1 MTLTSKPLAV
11 IIVVL
16 MFGGIF
22 FSDAMGW
29 WQTKNSRQAGRIGQ
43 GQFAGQA
50 DPADIR
56 GSYTFGDV
64 QTNFEVPVGVL
75 AQAFGL
81 AEENAAS
88 LRLNSLETLY
98 ATSPYEVGT
107 ESVKMFVA
115 FYRGLPYEL
124 TEDVYLPES
133 AATVLETRNLSAERQ
148 AYLATHTV
156 PSLEGA
162 VSVPLVPAE
171 GEGEHDSSTERVI
184 RGRTTF
190 GELLQW
196 GLSQAQIDA
205 VLGVEMPSNPAVV
218 IRDYCTEKGISYGQV
233 KAALQALLD
242 G

>member
-11 IIVVL
+11 MIVVL

-22 FSDAMGW
+22 FSDVMGW
-29 WQTKNSRQAGRIGQ
+29 WQTKNSRQAGRFGQ

-50 DPADIR
+50 NPADIR

-64 QTNFEVPVGVL
+64 EANFDVPVAVL
-75 AQAFGL
+75 AQAFGVDP
-81 AEENAAS
+81 AGADTF
-88 LRLNSLETLY
+88 RLNGLETLY
-98 ATSPYEVGT
+98 ANYEFEVGT
-107 ESVKMFVA
+107 ESVKLFVA
-115 FYRGLPYEL
+115 FYLGLPYDLSEAI
-124 TEDVYLPES
+124 YLPES
-133 AATVLETRNLSAERQ
+133 AAVILATRNLDADRQ
-148 AYLATHTV
+148 AYLAAHTV

-162 VSVPLVPAE
+162 LSVPLVPAE
-171 GEGEHDSSTERVI
+171 GEHGSSTERVI

-196 GLSQAQIDA
+196 GLTQAQIEA

-218 IRDYCTEKGISYGQV
+218 IRDYCTEKGLSYGQV
-233 KAALQALLD
+233 KAGLQAELD